1 VMTTADTYNELAKLE
16 QLMDE
21 YVRVQTLDPTKLPI
35 LEAQIWQLVEETRMN
50 RDLSVAERPDDF
62 GAFLQHID
70 GYLCELKDSQ
80 IRDGLHILGRV
91 PEGED
96 RLNLLLALTRLENG
110 VVPSL
115 RRAVAEAMDLEYEG
129 LLADRGQPVKTLPPS
144 LQRFANGGPLRTH
157 GDLLE
162 AVDRATRTLL
172 ESFDRHGR
180 QREAVEPVVAEV
192 LGAQQ
197 PAVVEVLQF
206 IHEALDPALQRTGD
220 EIDHILRALAGG
232 FVPPGPS
239 GAPTRGSA
247 SILPTGRNFYSV
259 DVKTIP
265 SPAAWDVGRRLGD
278 DLLRRYL
285 REEGRYPQSVGIV
298 VWGTSTMRTQGDDVA
313 EILYLLGIRPRWQAE
328 SRRILGLE
336 KIPLADLG
344 RPRID
349 VTVRIS
355 GFFRDA
361 FPNLVAMLDEAV
373 TMAAESGEDPVEHN
387 FVRQHYLRDRE
398 ARQAQGMTPEDSHRH
413 ALYRVFGSKPGTYG
427 VGMLHL
433 MDQRNWQTDEDLARV
448 YITWSGYA
456 YTGAD
461 TGVEAASTFVERL
474 KEVSVAVKNQ
484 DNREHDLFDS
494 DDYFQEHGG
503 MIACVRALTGKN
515 PSAYFGDSAN
525 PEQPKV
531 RTLSEE
537 AARVFRTRVVN
548 PKWIRSVMRHG
559 YKGAFEMAAT
569 IDYLFGY
576 DATAQ
581 VVQDWMYEGVTR
593 AYLADPEVRQ
603 FLEEKN
609 PWALKG
615 MAERLLEAIQRR
627 MWEEPSA
634 EITQL
639 LQQLILDTD
648 ELLEGRSEQEPMPC

>member
-1 VMTTADTYNELAKLE
+1 M
-16 QLMDE
+16 
-21 YVRVQTLDPTKLPI
+21 
-35 LEAQIWQLVEETRMN
+35 
-50 RDLSVAERPDDF
+50 
-62 GAFLQHID
+62 
-70 GYLCELKDSQ
+70 
-80 IRDGLHILGRV
+80 
-91 PEGED
+91 
-96 RLNLLLALTRLENG
+96 
-110 VVPSL
+110 
-115 RRAVAEAMDLEYEG
+115 
-129 LLADRGQPVKTLPPS
+129 
-144 LQRFANGGPLRTH
+144 
-157 GDLLE
+157 
-162 AVDRATRTLL
+162 
-172 ESFDRHGR
+172 
-180 QREAVEPVVAEV
+180 
-192 LGAQQ
+192 
-197 PAVVEVLQF
+197 
-206 IHEALDPALQRTGD
+206 
-220 EIDHILRALAGG
+220 
-232 FVPPGPS
+232 
-239 GAPTRGSA
+239 
-247 SILPTGRNFYSV
+247 
-259 DVKTIP
+259 
-265 SPAAWDVGRRLGD
+265 
-278 DLLRRYL
+278 
-285 REEGRYPQSVGIV
+285 V
-298 VWGTSTMRTQGDDVA
+298 VWGTATMRTQGDDIA
-313 EILYLLGIRPRWQAE
+313 EILYLLGIRPRWQPE
-328 SRRILGLE
+328 SRRIMGLD
-336 KIPLADLG
+336 KIPLAELG

-373 TMAAESGEDPVEHN
+373 TMAAEAADEPVENN
-387 FVRQHYLRDRE
+387 FVRQHYLRDRT
-398 ARQAQGMTPEDSHRH
+398 ARQAQGMTDADSRRH
-413 ALYRVFGSKPGTYG
+413 ALYRVFGSKPGSYG

-515 PSAYFGDSAN
+515 PTAYFGDSAN

-531 RTLSEE
+531 RTLAEE

-548 PKWIRSVMRHG
+548 PKWIRSIMRHG

-569 IDYLFGY
+569 LDYLFGY

-593 AYLADPEVRQ
+593 AYLTDPEVRQ

-615 MAERLLEAIQRR
+615 MAERLLEAIQRG
-627 MWEEPSA
+627 MWEEPS
-634 EITQL
+634 EELMQL

-648 ELLEGRSEQEPMPC
+648 ELLEGRSEQEPTPC